1 MTLVSFLTSSWDDN
15 WQPSCL
21 TFFVSFPESGV
32 HQTSCF
38 LLFQAFWR
46 PRQTLSFFLLW
57 QQISLEFQVIVFPKC
72 TNKSFVFP
80 RYLTSSWTDSRRLT
94 NPVLMDRLKI
104 TWADFTL
111 GVSSLKTEWLVA
123 LLFRGCPEQPPYG
136 VPHLQL
142 GRKQH
147 SLAALTQLAG

>member
-1 MTLVSFLTSSWDDN
+1 MIPGSLVAWLFLFLFQKVEFTKPLASFCSRLSGDQDR
-15 WQPSCL
+15 PFL
-21 TFFVSFPESGV
+21 SFPYDNRF
-32 HQTSCF
+32 HWNF
-38 LLFQAFWR
+38 KWLFPQNA
-46 PRQTLSFFLLW
+46 Q
-57 QQISLEFQVIVFPKC
+57 
-72 TNKSFVFP
+72 TNKSFIFP
-80 RYLTSSWTDSRRLT
+80 RYLTSSWMDSRRLAD
-94 NPVLMDRLKI
+94 PVLMDRLKI

-123 LLFRGCPEQPPYG
+123 LLFWGCPEQPPYG